1 MFRRIPESK
10 ASLLP
15 EFLITRASDF
25 SRAIVQS
32 LTSRHLSCGVAVCG
46 AGDKKPQND
55 FQKPPK
61 APTFPTARP
70 LRLTDGVLSGLSNNE
85 RTN

>member
-32 LTSRHLSCGVAVCG
+32 LTSRYLSCGVAVCG
-46 AGDKKPQND
+46 SGDKKPQHDSQELLKSINGS
-55 FQKPPK
+55 
-61 APTFPTARP
+61 
-70 LRLTDGVLSGLSNNE
+70 DGTSVAVN
-85 RTN
+85 